1 MSLQKW
7 LGEGL
12 LISSGD
18 KWHTRRRMITPTFH
32 FEVAWRAACRVPR
45 GVGKG
50 FAHVLNSHTAPGAF
64 SLHQILQQF
73 AVVMNE
79 HADVLVKHL
88 DKVADGKQVV
98 DIFEYITRAA
108 LGASSCDTLG
118 RAI

>member
-1 MSLQKW
+1 
-7 LGEGL
+7 
-12 LISSGD
+12 
-18 KWHTRRRMITPTFH
+18 
-32 FEVAWRAACRVPR
+32 
-45 GVGKG
+45 
-50 FAHVLNSHTAPGAF
+50 
-64 SLHQILQQF
+64 
-73 AVVMNE
+73 MNE

>member
-1 MSLQKW
+1 M
-7 LGEGL
+7 
-12 LISSGD
+12 
-18 KWHTRRRMITPTFH
+18 P
-32 FEVAWRAACRVPR
+32 RAVCRVPCAAR
-45 GVGKG
+45 CWKG
-50 FAHVLNSHTAPGAF
+50 PCARAHLAPGTRCLV
-64 SLHQILQQF
+64 SSHQILQQF